1 MLNRPIKSRRQ
12 SGCQWNMG
20 DGIYLVISSLID
32 EVKMGEKQKVNNSV
46 CYFELLSFCPDKQV
60 LSICDRMHAL
70 INLLKPY

>member
-1 MLNRPIKSRRQ
+1 
-12 SGCQWNMG
+12 MG